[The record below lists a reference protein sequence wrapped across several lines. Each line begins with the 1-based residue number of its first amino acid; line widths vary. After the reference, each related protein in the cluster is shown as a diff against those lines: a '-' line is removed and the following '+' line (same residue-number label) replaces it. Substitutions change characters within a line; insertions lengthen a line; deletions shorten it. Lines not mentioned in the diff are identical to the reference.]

1 MADLDY
7 PRRCSQTSYVTDV
20 WSLIH
25 SLVDLQ
31 GHVHRPLDVL
41 SRVKEPS
48 DGLGCVHGCPWP
60 CSQPFDHGPLAES
73 RMQEK
78 AFYVVTFEPLQI

>member
-1 MADLDY
+1 MV
-7 PRRCSQTSYVTDV
+7 P
-20 WSLIH
+20 SL
-25 SLVDLQ
+25 
-31 GHVHRPLDVL
+31 HRPLNVPGC
-41 SRVKEPS
+41 VKEPS

-60 CSQPFDHGPLAES
+60 CSQPFDHGHVHGPLAES